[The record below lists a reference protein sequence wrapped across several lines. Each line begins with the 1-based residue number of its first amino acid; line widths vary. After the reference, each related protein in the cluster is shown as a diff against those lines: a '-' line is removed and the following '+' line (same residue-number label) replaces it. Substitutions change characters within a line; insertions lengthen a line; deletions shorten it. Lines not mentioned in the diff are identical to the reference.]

1 MNESMNYLFT
11 LGVTVRALALSFLF
25 NMVLT
30 VTARLYLLL
39 SK

>member
-1 MNESMNYLFT
+1 
-11 LGVTVRALALSFLF
+11 VTVNALALSFLC

-30 VTARLYLLL
+30 VTVYLYLLL

>member
-1 MNESMNYLFT
+1 VS
-11 LGVTVRALALSFLF
+11 ALALSFLS
-25 NMVLT
+25 NMVLS